1 MKSIKMKWFP
11 VTLLAVAGMIFT
23 ACENSDSIN
32 YNVVTINMLNEENG
46 KTLINIK
53 KTVYHD
59 SDEITAEAN
68 LSIAKDNNFILSAPD
83 WDSYN
88 AKNKNN
94 CFFFCDAGKKG
105 ISSVKK
111 VPTEGWTQ
119 TQKIA
124 VLSGHCYIIK
134 WEYTDAYWNGHNNEK
149 TFLLYWK
156 LYVKEYIKNASGEII
171 GAEVQYCE
179 WEPKE

>member
-1 MKSIKMKWFP
+1 MKWFP

-68 LSIAKDNNFILSAPD
+68 LSIAKDNNFILSAPNR
-83 WDSYN
+83 DSYN

-105 ISSVKK
+105 INSVKK
-111 VPTEGWTQ
+111 SSHRRLDADT
-119 TQKIA
+119 KN
-124 VLSGHCYIIK
+124 SSIIR
-134 WEYTDAYWNGHNNEK
+134 A
-149 TFLLYWK
+149 LLYYK
-156 LYVKEYIKNASGEII
+156 MGIYKCLLERAQQRENISFILEII
-171 GAEVQYCE
+171 CKRIYKKCFRGNNWSRSTILRVGA
-179 WEPKE
+179 